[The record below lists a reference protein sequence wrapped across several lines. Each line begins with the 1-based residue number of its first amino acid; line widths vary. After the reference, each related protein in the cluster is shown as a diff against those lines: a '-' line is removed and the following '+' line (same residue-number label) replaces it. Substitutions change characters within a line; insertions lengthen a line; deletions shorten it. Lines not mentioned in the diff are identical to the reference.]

1 MGIGTLILGIG
12 NTLLT
17 DEGVGIHVLKALEN
31 QGRLPADVTFMD
43 GGTLSFTLAGPI
55 EDCARLIAVDAAEL
69 KQPPGSIRVFEG
81 ADMDTHV
88 AAGGKRSVHE
98 VSLADVLGMAA
109 LAGRLPPQ
117 RALVGIQPK
126 YMDWGDGPTPEVEA
140 VIPDACRAI
149 GDIIA
154 RWYP

>member
-1 MGIGTLILGIG
+1 MGTGTLILGIG

-17 DEGVGIHVLKALEN
+17 DEGVGIHVLKALPE
-31 QGRLPADVTFMD
+31 QGGLPTDVTLMD

-69 KQPPGSIRVFEG
+69 KGPPGTIRVFEG
-81 ADMDTHV
+81 AAMDTHV
-88 AAGGKRSVHE
+88 AQGGKRSVHE

-109 LAGRLPPQ
+109 LSGHLPRQ

-126 YMDWGDGPTPEVEA
+126 YLDWGDGPTPEVEA
-140 VIPDACRAI
+140 VIPEACRTIA
-149 GDIIA
+149 DIIA